1 MLSKTNRLVHLL
13 RAAIYLAT
21 LFLLFYANEFIP
33 FITYPTP
40 VCFLGV
46 LFFRHWMVCFIL
58 AAIVIFLIVS
68 SRSFFESLNYSRKL
82 VHTVL
87 QTIAIIPMSASIIY
101 ILFTG
106 SFNPPSIKW
115 VQCDTPNPETQIACM
130 TFANEY
136 SDDVWFYSMPSLICE
151 GEKIGGIYTPPQ
163 EPEKSV
169 LYCDWH
175 VTWNNGI
182 AHITTNQ
189 EVEKIINQEH
199 GDDPLFIISM
209 GKGQFQ
215 LTHYLHEG

>member
-13 RAAIYLAT
+13 RAAIYLAV
-21 LFLLFYANEFIP
+21 LYLVFYANEFIS

-46 LFFRHWMVCFIL
+46 LFFRPWMVCFIL

-87 QTIAIIPMSASIIY
+87 QTIAIIPMSALIIY

-106 SFNPPSIKW
+106 SLNPPSIKW
-115 VQCDTPNPETQIACM
+115 VQCDTPNPETQIACI
-130 TFANEY
+130 TFTDKY
-136 SDDVWFYSMPSLICE
+136 SDNVRFYSMPSLICE
-151 GEKIGGIYTPPQ
+151 GKEIGEIDIPPQ

-175 VTWNNGI
+175 ITWNNGI
-182 AHITTNQ
+182 GRITTNQ
-189 EVEKIINQEH
+189 EH
-199 GDDPLFIISM
+199 GNYLLLVISM
-209 GKGQFQ
+209 GKGKFR
-215 LTHYLHEG
+215 LIKTSRI

>member
-21 LFLLFYANEFIP
+21 LFLLFYANEFIS

-101 ILFTG
+101 IFFLLGALTLQVLNG
-106 SFNPPSIKW
+106 FN
-115 VQCDTPNPETQIACM
+115 VTP
-130 TFANEY
+130 
-136 SDDVWFYSMPSLICE
+136 LILRL
-151 GEKIGGIYTPPQ
+151 K
-163 EPEKSV
+163 
-169 LYCDWH
+169 LH
-175 VTWNNGI
+175 V
-182 AHITTNQ
+182 
-189 EVEKIINQEH
+189 
-199 GDDPLFIISM
+199 
-209 GKGQFQ
+209 
-215 LTHYLHEG
+215 

>member
-13 RAAIYLAT
+13 RAAIYLAA
-21 LFLLFYANEFIP
+21 LFLVFYANEFIP

-87 QTIAIIPMSASIIY
+87 QTIAIIPMSALIIY

-106 SFNPPSIKW
+106 SLNPRSIKW
-115 VQCDTPNPETQIACM
+115 VQCDTPNPETQIACV
-130 TFANEY
+130 TFT
-136 SDDVWFYSMPSLICE
+136 DDVRFYSMPSLICE
-151 GEKIGGIYTPPQ
+151 GKEIGRIYIPPQ

-175 VTWNNGI
+175 ITWNNGI
-182 AHITTNQ
+182 GRITTNQ
-189 EVEKIINQEH
+189 EH
-199 GDDPLFIISM
+199 GNYPLLVISM
-209 GKGQFQ
+209 GKGKFK
-215 LTHYLHEG
+215 LIK